1 MKERAAC
8 WAVSNM
14 LTPASSLRTR
24 LGQRLNEATVR
35 RELSESVACRK
46 PIDFRMANGS
56 GGRER
61 TDQRGTVQTYEE
73 VWFHNSTAAD
83 CLKYIRTVD
92 IVAIG
97 VSRKQRL
104 GPWQLQLIAER
115 IQFSCSSS
123 A

>member
-8 WAVSNM
+8 WAVNNM

-24 LGQRLNEATVR
+24 LGQQLNEATVQR
-35 RELSESVACRK
+35 KLSDSVARRK
-46 PIDFRMANGS
+46 PIDFRMASGS
-56 GGRER
+56 GGKER
-61 TDQRGTVQTYEE
+61 TEQRGKVQTHEE

-83 CLKYIRTVD
+83 CLEYIRTVD

-97 VSRKQRL
+97 LSRKKRL

-115 IQFSCSSS
+115 IQCSCSSS